1 MAKWLKSVLFGRQL
15 SYGSENEDPKSFED
29 AFQQQP
35 LERQESMEVE
45 EQQQTLVGWSNQLV
59 N

>member
-35 LERQESMEVE
+35 LEQQQSMEVE
-45 EQQQTLVGWSNQLV
+45 EQQQTLVR
-59 N
+59 